1 MPDIKTAE
9 NCTNLFNQFNDF
21 SSDQKQNY
29 DNIKNCKYYNI
40 DEGQFLTKLN
50 HILSLSLFHINACSL
65 EHEFELL
72 LDSTQTCFDVIA
84 TTETRII
91 KNKISS

>member
-1 MPDIKTAE
+1 MPNIKAAE

-29 DNIKNCKYYNI
+29 DNIKNYKYYNI
-40 DEGQFLTKLN
+40 DEVQFLTKLN
-50 HILSLSLFHINACSL
+50 HILSLSLFHINACFL

-72 LDSTQTCFDVIA
+72 LDSTCFDVIA
-84 TTETRII
+84 RTETRII